1 MEQETT
7 TSGGAG
13 FRASY
18 LSRSPEETEEI
29 AYLFA
34 PLLEEGDLIL
44 AFGGL
49 GAGKTCF
56 ARGLARGLGVLGEVA
71 SPSFTYLREHRPKEE
86 GGPAFYH
93 FDCYRLHDA
102 DEWFELG
109 FDEYLGGHAVSY
121 IEWPERVL
129 PSLPSKY
136 IAIFSENTD
145 NPRERIFHFV
155 FPEQDKR
162 QKGKMLEEALAAFV
176 RVDVV

>member
-1 MEQETT
+1 MEQENTT
-7 TSGGAG
+7 LGGAG

-29 AYLFA
+29 AFLFA
-34 PLLEEGDLIL
+34 SLLEEGDLIL

-71 SPSFTYLREHRPKEE
+71 SPSFTYLREHRAKKD
-86 GGPAFYH
+86 GGPDFYH

-129 PSLPSKY
+129 PSLPKEY
-136 IAIFSENTD
+136 IVFSSENTD
-145 NPRERIFHFV
+145 NPRERVLHFV
-155 FPEQDKR
+155 FPEKYNR

-176 RVDVV
+176 RVCV